1 MTENMLKFED
11 LSPGDRIVVRY
22 RLTQTSP
29 ETGNVISSDALGEV
43 LAVTS
48 DTVSINT
55 KRGALDVARQ
65 AITHAKRVP
74 PPPVRRSRP
83 PTLK

>member
-22 RLTQTSP
+22 RLAQTSP
-29 ETGNVISSDALGEV
+29 STGNAISSDALGEV
-43 LAVTS
+43 LEVTGE
-48 DTVSINT
+48 TVSINT
-55 KRGALDVARQ
+55 KRGALTVDRQ
-65 AITHAKRVP
+65 DITHAKRVP

>member
-22 RLTQTSP
+22 RLAQTSP
-29 ETGNVISSDALGEV
+29 VSGNVISSDALGEV

-55 KRGALDVARQ
+55 KRGALDITRQ

>member
-11 LSPGDRIVVRY
+11 LTPGDRIVVRY
-22 RLTQTSP
+22 RLTESS
-29 ETGNVISSDALGEV
+29 EVTGNRASSDVLGEV
-43 LAVTS
+43 IEVNADRIRISTR
-48 DTVSINT
+48 
-55 KRGALDVARQ
+55 RGPVEVEREN
-65 AITHAKRVP
+65 ITHAKRVP